1 MDSFAVSN
9 VSSCL
14 RFYWPLFFCLHD
26 FPFVNPFWLPPITFL
41 SFLCLATVSRTISST
56 FQGIRVRL
64 KSLWF
69 PESFSLCLK
78 IGTSLAFLSP
88 QEPLPSAQAFASDWA
103 WSHNDTGL
111 PPSAFVVV
119 SYQVPCSLLKGF
131 LIWSS
136 LPKGKSLWIC
146 TFLLLLEAWKA
157 GLTQKDWG
165 EEGTWTFSVASQQVP
180 WPIQ

>member
-1 MDSFAVSN
+1 MLFPLLRISYEILEYLLFWLDGNWMDSFAVSN

-26 FPFVNPFWLPPITFL
+26 FPFVNPFWLPPVTFL

-78 IGTSLAFLSP
+78 IGVSLAFLSP

-111 PPSAFVVV
+111 PPSALVVA
-119 SYQVPCSLLKGF
+119 SYQVPCSLFKGF

-136 LPKGKSLWIC
+136 LRVSL
-146 TFLLLLEAWKA
+146 F
-157 GLTQKDWG
+157 G
-165 EEGTWTFSVASQQVP
+165 SVLSCCS
-180 WPIQ
+180 